1 MFVTC
6 LITVVF
12 MNSNNTLDAK
22 EDNVYGKV
30 VLENKYSYHVDFT
43 KEAKEKKYL
52 GDYSNVILVKSKCAE
67 EIRQ

>member
-52 GDYSNVILVKSKCAE
+52 GD
-67 EIRQ
+67 